1 MMVSWT
7 FFSRVGPTVNKL
19 SPAFW
24 RCVVGE
30 VKRHTNRYY
39 SRTAA
44 SLDLSG
50 VFPPIPTPFNKDE
63 SIAFDKLASNFQHW
77 EKIPFQG

>member
-1 MMVSWT
+1 MIVPWVL
-7 FFSRVGPTVNKL
+7 FSHVGPSVVKM
-19 SPAFW
+19 SPVFW

-30 VKRHTNRYY
+30 VKRLAVCCY

-44 SLDLSG
+44 SVDLSG
-50 VFPPIPTPFNKDE
+50 IFPPIPTPFNKDE

-77 EKIPFQG
+77 EKAPFQG